1 MNLAMQALNLKKAR
15 MKETLSKIF
24 NFPWYPIAISAYP
37 ALALLN
43 ANTGEVQPTAVIRP
57 LLASIVFGGLLYFV
71 LWLIFRKPHK
81 AAFLT
86 ALWLA
91 LFFTFGHAY
100 IYVDEK
106 YPDANYESWLVLGWG
121 ILFALTL
128 FWVTRPK
135 LTFASSASTL
145 NTVALSLLIMSGSQI
160 SFGGGTRSARALD
173 ADNAPVQADLVA
185 PANPPDVYYII
196 PDMYTRQDLLQS
208 AFDYDNTEFLN
219 ALRER
224 GFYIAECSM
233 SNYVRTEISLASSLN
248 MSYLQDLDPAFKPES
263 TARRKLW
270 DSLKH
275 SAARYNFESMGYK
288 TVNFATGFA
297 WNELRD
303 ADIFFEPPP
312 LTSGM
317 TEFETLFLRTTLGRL
332 AEELGW
338 IDSDAVLG
346 QLFRD
351 RFNNVFNRMGRLAN
365 MPEPTFAYIHVIS
378 PHPPFVFD
386 ADGKPAY
393 PADFWDDQRKFQAD
407 SSDYEPIYHA
417 DKFAEGYASQ
427 LTWLNKKILD
437 AIDTLLAESDTPPI
451 IVIQGDHGPW
461 MQTQERRM
469 WIFNAYYLPG
479 HNDELYPT
487 ITPVNTFRL
496 IFNAY
501 FGGKYDILDDVSY
514 FSPVPKLYNFSEIPN
529 TCGE

>member
-1 MNLAMQALNLKKAR
+1 
-15 MKETLSKIF
+15 MKKIF
-24 NFPWYPIAISAYP
+24 SQIFNSPWYPLALSAYP

-43 ANTGEVQPTAVIRP
+43 ANSGEVQPAAVIRP

-71 LWLIFRKPHK
+71 LWLFFRRAHK

-86 ALWLA
+86 ALWLT

-100 IYVDEK
+100 IYVDGK
-106 YPDANYESWLVLGWG
+106 YPDTSYASWLILGWG
-121 ILFALTL
+121 IAFVLTL

-135 LTFASSASTL
+135 LTFVSAASTL
-145 NTVALSLLIMSGSQI
+145 NTVALALLIMSGWQQV
-160 SFGGGTRSARALD
+160 SFEGGTRSAHALG
-173 ADNAPVQADLVA
+173 ADNAPIQRDLVA

-196 PDMYTRQDLLQS
+196 PDMYTRQDLLKS
-208 AFDYDNTEFLN
+208 AYDYDNTEFLN

-224 GFYIAECSM
+224 GFYVAECSM

-248 MSYLQDLDPAFKPES
+248 MMYLQELDPAFKPES

-275 SAARYNFESMGYK
+275 SAVRYNFESMGYK
-288 TVNFATGFA
+288 TVNYATGFA

-317 TEFETLFLRTTLGRL
+317 NEFEGLFLRTTLGRY
-332 AEELGW
+332 AIDFGW
-338 IDSDAVLG
+338 VDPDTVLG

-351 RFNNVFNRMGRLAN
+351 RFNNVFDNMGAIAR
-365 MPEPTFAYIHVIS
+365 MPEPTFSYIHIIS

-386 ADGKPAY
+386 AEGNPTH
-393 PADFWDDQRKFQAD
+393 PADFWDDQQKYPAKKFV
-407 SSDYEPIYHA
+407 
-417 DKFAEGYASQ
+417 EGYTNQ
-427 LTWLNKKILD
+427 LTWLNKKTLD

-451 IVIQGDHGPW
+451 IIIQGDHGPW

-469 WIFNAYYLPG
+469 WIFNAYYLPE
-479 HNDELYPT
+479 HTHELYPT

-514 FSPVPKLYNFSEIPN
+514 FSPVPKLYNFSEIQN